1 MNETPVLVNYERD
14 YKILGAFTDKA
25 SVGEYI
31 VYQQAGCS
39 R

>member
-1 MNETPVLVNYERD
+1 MKVLVNYERD
-14 YKILGAFTDKA
+14 HEILGAFRDKA
-25 SVGEYI
+25 PVREYI